1 MSGQARMDGWHRMG
15 LDDAFL
21 IKQALPFGA
30 HWAQFSIEKFVN
42 YIIYIFPREG
52 LALPWGLWIGTWE
65 IIF

>member
-1 MSGQARMDGWHRMG
+1 MGGWHRIG

-30 HWAQFSIEKFVN
+30 RFWCWAHWAQFSMKKFGY

-52 LALPWGLWIGTWE
+52 IALPWCLWIDT
-65 IIF
+65 